1 MLFTV
6 IHIIV
11 DNLLLVIIAF
21 YLHFYPNCKL
31 PVESYPQLWLW
42 ILVSRSSYLLLP
54 AGVENCLAS
63 RFSSITC
70 FNHMVVIYGSRIRC
84 FVENVQ
90 HCAGLY
96 FTGVDSF
103 LGITFL

>member
-11 DNLLLVIIAF
+11 DNLLLVIMAF
-21 YLHFYPNCKL
+21 YLHFYPNYKL
-31 PVESYPQLWLW
+31 PVESYPQLRLW
-42 ILVSRSSYLLLP
+42 ILVSRSSSSLLP

-63 RFSSITC
+63 GFSSIAC
-70 FNHMVVIYGSRIRC
+70 LNHIVVIYGSCIRC

-90 HCAGLY
+90 HCSGLY

>member
-11 DNLLLVIIAF
+11 DSLLLVIIAF

-31 PVESYPQLWLW
+31 PVESYPQLRLW

-63 RFSSITC
+63 GFSSITC
-70 FNHMVVIYGSRIRC
+70 FNRIVVIYGSRIGS

-90 HCAGLY
+90 HYAGLY